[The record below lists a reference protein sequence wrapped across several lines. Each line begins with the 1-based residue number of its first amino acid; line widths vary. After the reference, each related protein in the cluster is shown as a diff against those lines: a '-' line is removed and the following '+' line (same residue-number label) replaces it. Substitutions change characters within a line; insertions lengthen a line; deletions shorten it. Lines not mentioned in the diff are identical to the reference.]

1 MDTLQNLKGKAVEIV
16 YQGLIYKGILIGA
29 SGTEVYLQTS
39 SNQVVLP
46 MSGITSVR
54 EKPKPKPKQKDS

>member
-1 MDTLQNLKGKAVEIV
+1 MDALQNLKGKSVEIV
-16 YQGLIYKGILIGA
+16 YQGIIYKGKLIGA

-39 SNQVVLP
+39 SNQMVLP

-54 EKPKPKPKQKDS
+54 EIPKRKG